1 MATINSATTRGSV
14 KASGTD
20 AIGYVSW
27 EEIRDFVNA
36 GSVTVNANDTQ
47 AIRAGQTTTKLATT
61 WFCYRYF
68 MAFDTSS
75 VTSVPGSAFLN
86 IWGNTT
92 TTSDLIGVKATAP
105 NTTTNVAT
113 TNYSNIVGYTQGL
126 EMNGYVTDYTGVINS
141 GWSTTGYNSIPLT
154 SAALSDMDS
163 LSVLS
168 IALVNYSF
176 DYLYLGW
183 LGVADYRTGINIT
196 NQPYISYTG
205 FGGKIYSIPLINV
218 SKVDDI
224 SIGTINK
231 INT

>member
-1 MATINSATTRGSV
+1 MPTINSATTRGSV

-20 AIGYVSW
+20 LSYFSW
-27 EEIRDFVNA
+27 EEIRDFTTAQSVSVN
-36 GSVTVNANDTQ
+36 TNDAQ
-47 AIRAGQTTTKLATT
+47 AIRASQTTTKLATT

-92 TTSDLIGVKATAP
+92 ATSDLIGVKATAP

-113 TNYSNIVGYTQGL
+113 TNYSSIVGYTPGL
-126 EMNGYVTDYTGVINS
+126 QMNGYVTDYTGVINP

-218 SKVDDI
+218 SKVDDR
-224 SIGTINK
+224 SVSSINK